1 MKWKRSI
8 TRPWLACAICLLVS
22 AQTLAALDAN
32 QAPPEDLVTIRGI
45 GPATSQRMV
54 EARQAQ
60 PFTDWPDLIARVR
73 GIGPAT
79 AQRLSDGGLRIN
91 GLPYGAPPSPSGSQD
106 VGVPLWKP
114 MVPRPL
120 HDSR

>member
-1 MKWKRSI
+1 MQNKRSI
-8 TRPWLACAICLLVS
+8 ARWMAACVIWVLASGPA
-22 AQTLAALDAN
+22 LAVVDAN

-79 AQRLSDGGLRIN
+79 ARRLSDGGLRIN
-91 GLPYGAPPSPSGSQD
+91 GQPYGAPPSPSGPQD
-106 VGVPLWKP
+106 VRVPLWKP